1 MGLKKINKE
10 YHKFISSSL
19 NLDFVSKKSKFG
31 IIYTL
36 YSVKLNSIEVGF
48 AENDKILQNKVLQ
61 SNTILLDKKRGI
73 LFWIT
78 GLSGAGKTSIS
89 NTIYKIL
96 KNKYGKT
103 LYVNGDEMRKILDLK
118 SYKNLD
124 RKKGAIKYS
133 KLFKKITDQNINV
146 LFAGMALFDEVRL
159 WNRKYIKNYLEI
171 YIKTDIKNIIKKKI
185 Y

>member
-1 MGLKKINKE
+1 MDYL
-10 YHKFISSSL
+10 
-19 NLDFVSKKSKFG
+19 
-31 IIYTL
+31 
-36 YSVKLNSIEVGF
+36 
-48 AENDKILQNKVLQ
+48 
-61 SNTILLDKKRGI
+61 
-73 LFWIT
+73 

-159 WNRKYIKNYLEI
+159 WNRKNIKNYLEI
-171 YIKTDIKNIIKKKI
+171 YIKTDIKNIIKKNLLKFIKKRNLVGIDIKPEYPKKPDIIINNDFKKTINSLSKELIFKI
-185 Y
+185 DEKIQ

>member
-1 MGLKKINKE
+1 MK
-10 YHKFISSSL
+10 
-19 NLDFVSKKSKFG
+19 
-31 IIYTL
+31 
-36 YSVKLNSIEVGF
+36 
-48 AENDKILQNKVLQ
+48 
-61 SNTILLDKKRGI
+61 LDKKRGI

-159 WNRKYIKNYLEI
+159 WNRKNIKNYLEI
-171 YIKTDIKNIIKKKI
+171 YIKTDIKNIIKKKFNKI
-185 Y
+185 YKKKRNLVGIDIKPEYPKKPDIIINNDFKKTINSLSKELIFKIDEKIQ